1 MARESST
8 IVPPSG
14 LQVNRQSSVPVH
26 VQLTTQIRHLIE
38 AGHLKPG
45 VQLPTVRQLAG
56 FLRINRNTA
65 ARALADLLRDGYLE
79 SQQGRGTF
87 VVERPPTR
95 EGRAARSLEVLVE
108 ETLERA
114 RRLGFT
120 HEELLVT
127 VAARAPYAGMRPRPA
142 RVRALLV
149 ECNWEELT
157 RYREELETALP
168 VSVDRVLVEELPARM
183 AQEPGFLSGYR
194 VVVTTFFHIH
204 EVKAAVPVEGPPVVA
219 LLSKANISTLLRLTE
234 LPPGATVGLVCTTRH
249 RQPEPPPLAPVRRPL
264 GHHARAR
271 VRRRSLVPGPH
282 PRADPR
288 RPLLRAGAARIR
300 KTLPPDVE
308 LIVSDRTLD
317 HGGLE
322 LLRDLLIRLEQLGD
336 LDQGDTHRGWTTVL
350 SDGNCSSC
358 QATTRRRRAHR
369 DVRGVGLDRLRERRT
384 GPRPSAVGLRAS
396 ACGGARRWRPPTRP
410 RAWPRRV
417 HGEPRV
423 IRDRRRR
430 HG

>member
-204 EVKAAVPVEGPPVVA
+204 EVKAAVPTEGPPVVA

-234 LPPGATVGLVCTTRH
+234 LPPGATVGLVCTTATGS
-249 RQPEPPPLAPVRRPL
+249 QNLL
-264 GHHARAR
+264 
-271 VRRRSLVPGPH
+271 RSLQSAGLSDITPVLAS
-282 PRADPR
+282 ADDPWSLDR
-288 RPLLRAGAARIR
+288 MLEQTRVVLCSEQGAARIR

-322 LLRDLLIRLEQLGD
+322 LLRDLLIRLEQ
-336 LDQGDTHRGWTTVL
+336 T
-350 SDGNCSSC
+350 
-358 QATTRRRRAHR
+358 AT
-369 DVRGVGLDRLRERRT
+369 
-384 GPRPSAVGLRAS
+384 
-396 ACGGARRWRPPTRP
+396 
-410 RAWPRRV
+410 
-417 HGEPRV
+417 
-423 IRDRRRR
+423 
-430 HG
+430 

>member
-1 MARESST
+1 MARESSS

-38 AGHLKPG
+38 AGQLKPG
-45 VQLPTVRQLAG
+45 MQLPTVRQLAG

-65 ARALADLLRDGYLE
+65 ARALSDLLKDGYLE

-87 VVERPPTR
+87 VVDRPPTR
-95 EGRAARSLEVLVE
+95 EGRVARSLEVLVE

-114 RRLGFT
+114 RQLGFT

-157 RYREELETALP
+157 RYREELETAEPL
-168 VSVDRVLVEELPARM
+168 SVDRVLVEELPARM
-183 AQEPGFLSGYR
+183 AQEPGFLTGYR

-204 EVKAAVPVEGPPVVA
+204 DVKAAVPADGPPVVA
-219 LLSKANISTLLRLTE
+219 LLSEANISTLLRLTE
-234 LPPGATVGLVCTTRH
+234 LPPGATVGLVCTTAAGSQNLLRSLQSAGLSH
-249 RQPEPPPLAPVRRPL
+249 IAPVL
-264 GHHARAR
+264 A
-271 VRRRSLVPGPH
+271 S
-282 PRADPR
+282 ADDPWSISR
-288 RPLLRAGAARIR
+288 MLEITRIVLCSEQGASRIR

-317 HGGLE
+317 RGGLE
-322 LLRDLLIRLEQLGD
+322 LLRDLLNRLEQ
-336 LDQGDTHRGWTTVL
+336 
-350 SDGNCSSC
+350 SP
-358 QATTRRRRAHR
+358 A
-369 DVRGVGLDRLRERRT
+369 
-384 GPRPSAVGLRAS
+384 
-396 ACGGARRWRPPTRP
+396 
-410 RAWPRRV
+410 
-417 HGEPRV
+417 
-423 IRDRRRR
+423 
-430 HG
+430 